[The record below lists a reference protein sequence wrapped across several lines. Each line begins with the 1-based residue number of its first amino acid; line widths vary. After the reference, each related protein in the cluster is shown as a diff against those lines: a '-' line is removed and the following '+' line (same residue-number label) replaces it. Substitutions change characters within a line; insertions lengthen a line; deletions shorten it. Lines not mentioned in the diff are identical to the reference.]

1 MAEVRGWI
9 PEVMTTGG
17 VKVELQLNAKVLDT
31 AEAEVLAVVLISEC
45 ELQREVITGLLA
57 VTLIGNVVCLVIRLP
72 E

>member
-1 MAEVRGWI
+1 MVEVRGRT

-45 ELQREVITGLLA
+45 EVQRDAITGLLA
-57 VTLIGNVVCLVIRLP
+57 VTSIGNVVCLVIRLP
-72 E
+72 V

>member
-1 MAEVRGWI
+1 
-9 PEVMTTGG
+9 MTTGG
-17 VKVELQLNAKVLDT
+17 VKVELQLNAKVLDI

-45 ELQREVITGLLA
+45 EVHREVITGLLA

>member
-1 MAEVRGWI
+1 M
-9 PEVMTTGG
+9 
-17 VKVELQLNAKVLDT
+17 ELQLNAKVLDI

-45 ELQREVITGLLA
+45 EVHREVITGLLA

>member
-1 MAEVRGWI
+1 MVEVRGRT

-45 ELQREVITGLLA
+45 EVAKG
-57 VTLIGNVVCLVIRLP
+57 CDHWLVSSHINW
-72 E
+72 